1 MTFTHPWVLL
11 FLALPLLMV
20 VWEWQRVGHLL
31 RLPFDH
37 GKLKHG
43 PFLDRL
49 IRLLNLTAP
58 GLLAVAILFLAG
70 PQRLMESADARI
82 LTNVEVCLDVS
93 GSMMSPYGDGTRSDK
108 ALEAIVDFTSF
119 RKGDAFGLTVFGSDV
134 LHWVP
139 VTKDLAALKSSVPFL
154 NPQRMP
160 TYMGGTRIGHALRS
174 VKKVLMARPEGDRM
188 VVLISDG
195 QSFDLSGG
203 VAEKIGAEFAEENI
217 VVFYIHVA
225 DGSPQDETFTV
236 ANLTGGEAFAADD
249 PTALK
254 EVFRRIDAMKPAR
267 LKPSTAEPAD
277 FFRPFAI
284 AGLAFAGLHLLG
296 LAGLRFTPW

>member
-11 FLALPLLMV
+11 FLALPVLMA

-37 GKLKHG
+37 GTATRG
-43 PFLDRL
+43 RVLDRL
-49 IRLLNLTAP
+49 VRLFNLTSPA
-58 GLLAVAILFLAG
+58 LLAVAVLLLAG

-93 GSMMSPYGDGTRSDK
+93 GSMMATYGDGTRSDK
-108 ALEAIVDFTSF
+108 ALEAIVEFTSF
-119 RKGDAFGLTVFGSDV
+119 RKGDAFGLTAFGSDV

-139 VTKDLAALKSSVPFL
+139 VTKDLRALKSAVPFL
-154 NPQRMP
+154 DPRRLP
-160 TYMGGTRIGHALRS
+160 SYMGGTRIGHALRS
-174 VKKVLMARPEGDRM
+174 VRKVLAARPEGDRM
-188 VVLISDG
+188 VILISDG
-195 QSFDLSGG
+195 QSSDLSGG
-203 VAEKIGAEFAEENI
+203 VAEKLGAELAQENI

-225 DGSPQDETFTV
+225 EGSPQDETFTI
-236 ANLTGGEAFAADD
+236 ANLTGGQAFAADD

-296 LAGLRFTPW
+296 LFGLRFTPW